1 MARCNELCTTDAT
14 GHCTVCQALTERA
27 RVALKT
33 AAAVQRQ
40 QQQAAWLQRQRPELG
55 TTLEQTRQRKDTAEG
70 DRASYVAR
78 HAYSAALHEYTTAVV
93 YTPVDE
99 A

>member
-14 GHCTVCQALTERA
+14 GHCTVCQALPERA

-33 AAAVQRQ
+33 AAAV
-40 QQQAAWLQRQRPELG
+40 QRQRPELG